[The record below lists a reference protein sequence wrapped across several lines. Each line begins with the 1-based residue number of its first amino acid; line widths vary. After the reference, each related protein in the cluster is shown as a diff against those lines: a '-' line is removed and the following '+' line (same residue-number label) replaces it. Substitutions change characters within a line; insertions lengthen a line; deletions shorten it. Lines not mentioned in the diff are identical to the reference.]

1 MTIRETI
8 PIVDNVHPMYVMIL
22 SAFCIGFDWS
32 TKEYVLIIT
41 GQYICSE
48 YVYTGYSSSSIANK
62 NQKKFTVTI
71 QRPAIPD
78 ILATGC
84 IYELYVRHVV

>member
-1 MTIRETI
+1 MTIKETI

-32 TKEYVLIIT
+32 TKEYVLMIT

-48 YVYTGYSSSSIANK
+48 YV
-62 NQKKFTVTI
+62 
-71 QRPAIPD
+71 
-78 ILATGC
+78 C
-84 IYELYVRHVV
+84 IYIIAFSSNILDIVLVP